1 MSTTQSN
8 NYSIAII
15 GAGLVG
21 GAILHEIVFGWVRAH
36 GGGSSLGHPSKVSSA
51 EHLGVDTIFIT
62 ATDEPGLAA
71 QLQKLK
77 AVLGA
82 LPDISVS
89 HQRPLFLTLHCGSNS
104 LHIEA
109 ERLNILPEGPYYSQ
123 CRR

>member
-15 GAGLVG
+15 GTGLVG
-21 GAILHEIVFGWVRAH
+21 GAILHEIVLGWVRAH
-36 GGGSSLGHPSKVSSA
+36 RGGGSLGHPSKVSSA

-77 AVLGA
+77 TVLGA

-89 HQRPLFLTLHCGSNS
+89 HQRPLFLTIHCGSNS

-109 ERLNILPEGPYYSQ
+109 ERLNILPEGLTSQ